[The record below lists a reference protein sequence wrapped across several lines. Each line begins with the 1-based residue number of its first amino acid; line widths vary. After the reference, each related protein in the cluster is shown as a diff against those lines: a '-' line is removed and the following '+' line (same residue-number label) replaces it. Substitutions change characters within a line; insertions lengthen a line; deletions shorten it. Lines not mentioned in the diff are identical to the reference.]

1 MPPIREFHVGFHVG
15 REATPGASP
24 FCARVSADRGGLFT
38 PACPAPPP
46 LSAPASPPA
55 STPPAAPRRAGYG
68 QSRPRSHPPP
78 PPASSRPGRPSL
90 WRRSFP
96 LSEPVYRVLDQGH
109 RCVCV
114 AIRDLR
120 ALLLPGQGTLDQPV
134 PARIQRLLRPPRGPR
149 LGGYAPRFERIEQ
162 PAELED

>member
-1 MPPIREFHVGFHVG
+1 GVLRLLHFSNEGSGVSLEIGKRVDVGDIDHGMPPIREFHVGFHVS

-78 PPASSRPGRPSL
+78 
-90 WRRSFP
+90 RSEEHT
-96 LSEPVYRVLDQGH
+96 SELQSPDH
-109 RCVCV
+109 
-114 AIRDLR
+114 
-120 ALLLPGQGTLDQPV
+120 
-134 PARIQRLLRPPRGPR
+134 
-149 LGGYAPRFERIEQ
+149 
-162 PAELED
+162 